1 MKTLRDKVI
10 IITGA
15 GGTIAGAVQEALVRA
30 GARPALVDRDPV
42 RIQGR
47 ASSFEAP
54 AVASSLDSLAEAGR
68 VVSEIK
74 ARTGRIDGLVHLVGD
89 VVPGT
94 LEQAD
99 EAAFDR
105 SFDTNVRTLFFA
117 IKAVLPEL
125 RARDEAFLGGI
136 AAHEAWGGG
145 AAGGGLF
152 AAAKSAVAALL
163 RSLDRELEDS
173 AISVGIV
180 FPMGTVD
187 TLGNR
192 RRLEDE
198 GTPLIAPATIGEA
211 FVSAALAGDGGRL
224 VELPV
229 YPPRRRG

>member
-1 MKTLRDKVI
+1 MKTLHDKVI

-15 GGTIAGAVQEALVRA
+15 GGTIAGAVQEALARA
-30 GARPALVDRDPV
+30 GARPALVDRDVV

-47 ASSFEAP
+47 ATSYNAAAIESALASPEEA
-54 AVASSLDSLAEAGR
+54 ER
-68 VVSEIK
+68 VVREVK
-74 ARTGRIDGLVHLVGD
+74 EQTGRIDGLVHLVGD

-94 LEQAD
+94 LQEAD
-99 EAAFDR
+99 QDAFDR
-105 SFDTNVRTLFFA
+105 SFDTNVRTLFYA

-125 RARDEAFLGGI
+125 LARDEGFIGGI

-152 AAAKSAVAALL
+152 AAAKSAVAAML

-173 AISVGIV
+173 AVSVGIV

-187 TLGNR
+187 TISNR
-192 RRLEDE
+192 RQLQDP
-198 GTPLIAPATIGEA
+198 GLPMIAPSTIGDA
-211 FVSAALAGDGGRL
+211 FVSAALAGEGGRL

-229 YPPRRRG
+229 YPPRRRS